1 MLYKELFEVDIMNVK
16 LKKFKILEP
25 NVKIKTNVNIVT
37 CKEKGF
43 NFTDISGEI
52 LLCFQN
58 NMSMITGTIQEA

>member
-1 MLYKELFEVDIMNVK
+1 MNVK

-37 CKEKGF
+37 YKEKGI

-52 LLCFQN
+52 WPYFQN
-58 NMSMITGTIQEA
+58 NMTMITGTIQEV

>member
-1 MLYKELFEVDIMNVK
+1 MNVK

-37 CKEKGF
+37 FKEKGF

-52 LLCFQN
+52 LLYFQN
-58 NMSMITGTIQEA
+58 NMTMITGTIQEV